1 MRILATANY
10 ADQTKCAVRAWRHSG
25 SAPAALSLRA
35 FATATLTLRRRRT
48 MPLTGDEAGDE
59 PKYFAPGSPQA
70 TTTLRVALSAKQSSS
85 SSTAFFI
92 TG

>member
-1 MRILATANY
+1 
-10 ADQTKCAVRAWRHSG
+10 
-25 SAPAALSLRA
+25 
-35 FATATLTLRRRRT
+35 